1 MEQREGHI
9 VSTLSWETTFDD
21 KALGFDLQNRI
32 SQWSKFVMPG
42 ELDEVFKQACPEGM
56 ALSINSLEIDLGEIE
71 VKDLEAELKKRLET
85 TLKEKLA
92 DMLSYPSHNQN
103 LKLTEQSLASMD
115 SLRYFLVNGVMPWN
129 YTGGDLNVLVS
140 DLFKKQQQGT
150 VDLLRETGTASIEA
164 RKRMAWQFDEPNM
177 NETIRGFEPVSYGQI
192 TSLSGEMVRLQH
204 KEQFIRSSVADLG
217 KEIRLWILNYLLSDR
232 GTLFNNL
239 AFMKGILEQMA
250 HRHNIAYSDLLLLV
264 EKAIVKPNLAY
275 HVKGEFITVINMLS
289 QQHKSLMP
297 GQGNKNPQQGI
308 SPNEYKGTVRSDAGP
323 EQLAANII
331 LAGYENSHS
340 SLLALPNNIDY
351 WLKHANR
358 LDERFMSLFF
368 SACRYAWPSKV
379 VKLVEFFT
387 ELPGGAIPQIS
398 KEKIRAISVA
408 YLLIYNENIDRK
420 AFFKYLLNQCAKIT
434 GKGRRE
440 VYDEFATA
448 LVALKLPGAVVNDVY
463 ELMGAVAETVYTRYD
478 TEPFAG
484 IIRNLNRYCLQ
495 LVDKG
500 TDRRMLGLLRQDLGT
515 LVKSDP
521 RGLLR
526 TLRALKNKAVL
537 FYSVPLLSSGT
548 LINLLL
554 DTDRGPVWKA
564 MNVFKTALH
573 EISAVAG
580 RNEIVLLERTAMRLA
595 FKALIL
601 QPVLIPML
609 FFKELAD
616 EAERSGKFNSRC
628 LTLLKQQLGIEQ
640 TPVAGSGGAW
650 RKMGNSH
657 DHAIAALIYEQLLD
671 VKKGLPAV
679 LDTLH
684 QHRANEPLIR
694 MIRNDGQLV
703 TLLFNRSFNNGNHEV
718 KVMITNAL
726 SHILKATPRLSG
738 AQTEQKLNE
747 LFWQCFIGGGW
758 YRHGFAGL
766 KNNFKAAVNYHYN
779 TTAAT
784 GAVTSGTTTGNQ
796 GEQLHYAEII
806 SAKASP
812 FKFSELADAIKIA
825 ISAGA
830 DTVIWNE
837 SPIGLT
843 EILFHVAVEQ
853 GQDPLKMAAK
863 LTLSDNE
870 IIAFMRTVDFEHF
883 LYLFTINKP
892 ALAERIGDLA
902 LIFFLLNTVAPRS
915 GNNAA
920 MVDLYKRMLA
930 LNGQQGNWRSGRDL
944 LLGDALA
951 ISLPKLSAGDQ
962 LINKLNAAGFKLS
975 ADLRAV
981 FSSLASGQHRAIGK
995 FNTAGFKFSAGL
1007 RTLFSTL
1014 ATGQHKSIDKLNA
1027 ADLKLPVDRT
1037 TTQGPTIQDRHKP
1050 ADKLN
1055 AAELKLYTDKR
1066 TTQGPTIPDR
1076 YKPVNKFDAAGLKLS
1091 EGIRTGFGPLAS
1103 GQHKLIGKLNAA
1115 ELKLSAD
1122 TRTMQGPT
1130 IPGRYKLVDKFDAAE
1145 LKLSADLRTGFGP
1158 FAYGQHK
1165 LIGKLNVAELKL
1177 SANTGALSDPTVLG
1191 GHQLT
1196 DGSMSPE
1203 ETGMMDNS
1211 SATGKQTQK
1220 SADTVKKLSEDIA
1233 NAHQKGVTEQ
1243 LLYLVI
1249 TEQLIPTWF
1258 NAAPG
1263 YSAGILAEQI
1273 IHRYPG
1279 TLLNILKSGRL
1290 DGQELEQ
1297 FAQMLPFQRLVV
1309 ILADQNSPVK
1319 QLATEITYL
1328 YKALGSMSF
1337 GTIPG
1342 RQVQALLYKK
1352 LLIAWK
1358 SANWTLLSASRI
1370 WQELIWDMFVTY
1382 KVSKDNFIRQV
1393 ALHTETFAP
1402 GYRAAL
1408 QQLVAVNVK
1417 GAERTIQIKDP
1428 SAKKKPVVSNID
1440 KILTDALPVKNAGMV
1455 LLSEYVPAL
1464 FRHMGLLAGQAFLNA
1479 DARIDAVHI
1488 LQYAVTGMKE
1498 TSEPYLPLN
1507 KVLCGLP
1514 LAEPVTPGITL
1525 DEPKEKLIG
1534 GMLLN
1539 LVSQWEVI
1547 GKTSVDGF
1555 RGNWLVRDGLLSEW
1569 EDKWELVVEPRPY
1582 DILINQFPFSYSI
1595 IKYQWMDKPLH
1606 VKWKI

>member
-1 MEQREGHI
+1 MEQRNGHI

-289 QQHKSLMP
+289 QQHKLLTP
-297 GQGNKNPQQGI
+297 GQGNKNLQQGI
-308 SPNEYKGTVRSDAGP
+308 GASQYKGVVRPDAAP
-323 EQLAANII
+323 EEFAENII

-340 SLLALPNNIDY
+340 SLLALPNNLDY
-351 WLKHANR
+351 WLKHAKT
-358 LDERFMSLFF
+358 LDDYFMSLFF
-368 SACRYAWPSKV
+368 SACRYAWSSKV

-387 ELPGGAIPQIS
+387 ELPDGAIPQIS
-398 KEKIRAISVA
+398 KQKIRAISVA
-408 YLLIYNENIDRK
+408 YLLIYNEKIDRK

-500 TDRRMLGLLRQDLGT
+500 TDRRMLGSLRQDLGI

-526 TLRALKNKAVL
+526 TLRALKSKRIL
-537 FYSVPLLSSGT
+537 FYSVPLLSGGMQIT
-548 LINLLL
+548 LLL
-554 DTDRGPVWKA
+554 DADRGPVWKA
-564 MNVFKTALH
+564 MNVFKAAVR

-580 RNEIVLLERTAMRLA
+580 RHEIALLERMAMRLA

-601 QPVLIPML
+601 QPGIKPGL
-609 FFKELAD
+609 FFKELTD
-616 EAERSGKFNSRC
+616 EAKRSGKFNSRC

-657 DHAIAALIYEQLLD
+657 DHAIVALIYEQLLD
-671 VKKGLPAV
+671 VKKGMPAV
-679 LDTLH
+679 LDTLN

-703 TLLFNRSFNNGNHEV
+703 TLLFNRSFNNGNH
-718 KVMITNAL
+718 KVRAMITTAL
-726 SHILKATPRLSG
+726 GHVVKAMPRLSKS
-738 AQTEQKLNE
+738 QTEQKLNE
-747 LFWQCFIGGGW
+747 LLWQCFIGGGW

-766 KNNFKAAVNYHYN
+766 KNNFKAAVNYHYSTATVGAGTA
-779 TTAAT
+779 TTRSIT
-784 GAVTSGTTTGNQ
+784 GDMEGRLQ
-796 GEQLHYAEII
+796 RAEII

-812 FKFSELADAIKIA
+812 FKFSELAAAIKIA

-830 DTVIWNE
+830 DTVVWRE
-837 SPIGLT
+837 SPVSLA
-843 EILFHVAVEQ
+843 EVLFKAAEEQ
-853 GQDPLKMAAK
+853 GQGPLKMAVK
-863 LTLSDNE
+863 LALSDRE
-870 IIAFMRTVDFEHF
+870 ITAFMRTVDFEHF
-883 LYLFTINKP
+883 LHLFTVNKP
-892 ALAERIGDLA
+892 ALTEKIGDLA
-902 LIFFLLNTVAPRS
+902 LIFFLFNTAGS
-915 GNNAA
+915 STGNDAA
-920 MVDLYKRMLA
+920 MVDLFKQMLT
-930 LNGQQGNWRSGRDL
+930 LNVQHGNWRSGRDQ

-995 FNTAGFKFSAGL
+995 FNTAGFKLSAEVMA
-1007 RTLFSTL
+1007 LFRAL
-1014 ATGQHKSIDKLNA
+1014 ALGQHKPISKLN
-1027 ADLKLPVDRT
+1027 T
-1037 TTQGPTIQDRHKP
+1037 
-1050 ADKLN
+1050 
-1055 AAELKLYTDKR
+1055 AELKLYVATETD
-1066 TTQGPTIPDR
+1066 
-1076 YKPVNKFDAAGLKLS
+1076 AGS
-1091 EGIRTGFGPLAS
+1091 AVS
-1103 GQHKLIGKLNAA
+1103 GGQQLID
-1115 ELKLSAD
+1115 EFSA
-1122 TRTMQGPT
+1122 G
-1130 IPGRYKLVDKFDAAE
+1130 
-1145 LKLSADLRTGFGP
+1145 
-1158 FAYGQHK
+1158 
-1165 LIGKLNVAELKL
+1165 
-1177 SANTGALSDPTVLG
+1177 
-1191 GHQLT
+1191 
-1196 DGSMSPE
+1196 GSMSPE
-1203 ETGMMDNS
+1203 EAGMTHS
-1211 SATGKQTQK
+1211 PSATCKQTK
-1220 SADTVKKLSEDIA
+1220 RSGDTAKELNMDVA
-1233 NAHQKGVTEQ
+1233 NAHQRGVTEQ

-1249 TEQLIPTWF
+1249 TERYVPTWF

-1263 YSAGILAEQI
+1263 YSADMLTEEI
-1273 IHRYPG
+1273 IRRYPG

-1290 DGQELEQ
+1290 NTQELEQ
-1297 FAQMLPFQRLVV
+1297 LTEMLPFQQLVA
-1309 ILADQNSPVK
+1309 ILADQNNPVTR
-1319 QLATEITYL
+1319 LVTEIGAL
-1328 YKALGSMSF
+1328 YKALGGMSF

-1352 LLIAWK
+1352 VLIAWK
-1358 SANWTLLSASRI
+1358 SSNWAMLSASRI
-1370 WQELIWDMFVTY
+1370 WQELIWDTFVTC

-1393 ALHTETFAP
+1393 VAYTNTLAP
-1402 GYRAAL
+1402 AYRAAL
-1408 QQLVAVNVK
+1408 QQLVTGNFK
-1417 GAERTIQIKDP
+1417 GAERAIQVKDIL
-1428 SAKKKPVVSNID
+1428 AKKKPAVSNAD
-1440 KILTDALPVKNAGMV
+1440 KILKDAIPVKNAGMV
-1455 LLSEYVPAL
+1455 LLSEYVPTL
-1464 FRHMGLLAGQAFLNA
+1464 FRHMGLLEGQAFLNA

-1514 LAEPVTPGITL
+1514 LAEPVTPGIAL
-1525 DEPKEKLIG
+1525 DENKEKLIG

-1539 LVSQWEVI
+1539 LVSQWAVI